1 MMAGVPTE
9 FVSLPVEALGLVVV
23 AAVVAGAIAA
33 VSGFGIGS
41 LMTPLLLVW
50 FPARVAVAL
59 VSVPHAVA
67 STVRWLRL
75 RRDVDMRVFA
85 RFGVASIVGGLL
97 GALLQATLRSGL
109 LTGLLG
115 VLLLV
120 AGATE

>member
-1 MMAGVPTE
+1 MMADVPTE
-9 FVSLPVEALGLVVV
+9 FVALPAQAVPLVVV

-41 LMTPLLLVW
+41 LMTPLLLLW

-59 VSVPHAVA
+59 VSIPHAVA

-75 RRDVDMRVFA
+75 RHDVDKRVFI
-85 RFGVASIVGGLL
+85 RFGIASIVGGLV

-115 VLLLV
+115 VL
-120 AGATE
+120 